1 MTGKQR
7 EEIQKYIQQE
17 IEDLKLFLQ
26 KDIKKEV
33 AEALEQD
40 RQELARVVA
49 EVEETLNDLHI

>member
-17 IEDLKLFLQ
+17 IEDLKIFLQ